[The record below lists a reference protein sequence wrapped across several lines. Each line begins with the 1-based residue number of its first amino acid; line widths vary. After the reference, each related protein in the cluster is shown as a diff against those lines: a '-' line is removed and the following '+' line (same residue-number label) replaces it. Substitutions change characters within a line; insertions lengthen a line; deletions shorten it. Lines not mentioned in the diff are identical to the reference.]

1 MSNPISHAG
10 RIGGVAVKLFLA
22 AAVVALLGAAGSAR
36 ADNPTL
42 VGDVGLGD
50 SFTISLKDSSGAAVT
65 HLAAGAYTLLVHD
78 HSAIHN
84 FDLSGPG
91 VSVSTGIAAIG
102 DQTFT
107 ITVTDG
113 TYFFQCDEH
122 PTTMKGSFTAGSVT
136 APPPTPTPTPTPTP
150 ASVAK
155 LSASIG
161 PGARVAFTP
170 TTGLSAGKAR
180 ITVNDRTAADGFR
193 LAGPGVAKATGVKF
207 KGSVT
212 WTLTL
217 RAGKYTFGSLRN
229 PKLRRSFTVSA

>member
-1 MSNPISHAG
+1 MSNPISNAG

-36 ADNPTL
+36 ADNPML

-50 SFTISLKDSSGAAVT
+50 SFTISLKDSSGAPVT

-91 VSVSTGIAAIG
+91 VSVSTGIAAVG

-136 APPPTPTPTPTPTP
+136 APPPTTTPTPTP
-150 ASVAK
+150 APVAK
-155 LSASIG
+155 LSGSIG
-161 PGARVAFTP
+161 PGAKVVFKP

-180 ITVNDRTAADGFR
+180 ITVTDRTAADGFR
-193 LAGPGVAKATGVKF
+193 LAGPGVTKSTGVKF

-212 WTLTL
+212 WALTL
-217 RAGKYTFGSLRN
+217 RAGKYTFGSVRS
-229 PKLRRSFTVSA
+229 PKLRHSFTVSA